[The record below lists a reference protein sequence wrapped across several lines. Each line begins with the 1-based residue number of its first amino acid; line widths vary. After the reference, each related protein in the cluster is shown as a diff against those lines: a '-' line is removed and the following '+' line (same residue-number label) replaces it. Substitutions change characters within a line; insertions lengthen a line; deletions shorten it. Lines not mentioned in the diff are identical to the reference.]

1 MFFSISGDYKS
12 RSLGKKIG
20 KYRSYSG
27 GRGWRSAAVVRGT
40 DGKATGA
47 MNGALRS
54 ILSECENRGSEIRK
68 PEWF

>member
-1 MFFSISGDYKS
+1 MFFSTSGDYKS